1 MASHSVDDTAIIDI
15 TLTED
20 ENPLLLDDN
29 FQNTN
34 INNSDSSIHNTILIP
49 SISNFRLTNILRG
62 LVFLEFFLLFII
74 WLAVS
79 GSRTHLLIDDII
91 HFHLT
96 TSIFD
101 LVIISMFKLILLIIL
116 LTELEILVILRLYR
130 PIDRSSFSF
139 NRYLFII
146 ALLLIAIGS
155 LTFAIIKFVIIFHQE
170 FQLSKLYLSCIYIFL
185 VCSLLEFIGI
195 LFIFPYLNRLKL
207 IEQQREQNR
216 QEKQVDIRRVFSLA
230 KEERSL
236 MIIGTF
242 FLFIASAIDIVDIIL
257 FGQIIAFA
265 LKYES
270 MHSVN
275 VIILIFFGIDFINC
289 ICTFFNTWLFD
300 LAGQKMTY
308 RLRRNIFN
316 AIIKQEICFFDENHT
331 GELTNRLSSD
341 TQVVQTMLTGNIA
354 ILIQNF
360 IHIIGSLIVM
370 FYLQVKLTLA
380 LISIVPIAILIAT
393 IYGNIVENLR
403 QQFQDKLAEA
413 NKTAEE
419 SISNIRTVRIFGSEC
434 KVIDRYKQNLM
445 KSFTIG
451 KKLAFN
457 DALFSGVIGLLT
469 AGIISVV
476 MWYGA
481 KLIHD
486 KKLSIGVLSSFLLYL
501 IQVVVAF
508 AYLASLY
515 GEFMQTVGA
524 SKKIFNLL
532 DRQPKIPST
541 SNESCSIEPTDFDG
555 SIHFNNVS
563 FTYPTRPEQQIL
575 NNISFSIAPGQ
586 KIALVGPSG
595 SGKSTIASL
604 IERFYEPHSGT
615 IYLGSYSLLSINPQ
629 WLRQNI
635 SFVNQEPSL
644 FACSIRD
651 NIAFGLDLNQI
662 SFDDII
668 RVAKQANAHQFI
680 EEFDQKYDTL
690 VGEYGHR
697 LSGGQRQ
704 RLAIA
709 RALLMNPKFL
719 ILDEA
724 TSALDAESEHLIQ
737 EAIEQA
743 MINRTVLIIAHR
755 LSTLRNADL
764 IIVLDQGKIV
774 EQGTH
779 DFLISKE
786 DGIYKNLALRQLMSD
801 VST

>member
-1 MASHSVDDTAIIDI
+1 MTSHSFDDAAIIDV

-20 ENPLLLDDN
+20 ENPLVLDDN
-29 FQNTN
+29 AQNTS
-34 INNSDSSIHNTILIP
+34 INNSNSSIHNTILVP
-49 SISNFRLTNILRG
+49 SISHFRLTNILRG
-62 LVFLEFFLLFII
+62 LVFLEFFLLLII
-74 WLAVS
+74 WLA

-101 LVIISMFKLILLIIL
+101 LVMISMFKLILLIIL
-116 LTELEILVILRLYR
+116 LTELETLVILRLYR
-130 PIDRSSFSF
+130 PINRSSFPF
-139 NRYLFII
+139 NRYLFTI
-146 ALLLIAIGS
+146 ALLLITIGS
-155 LTFAIIKFVIIFHQE
+155 LTFAIIKFVLIFHQQ

-185 VCSLLEFIGI
+185 FCSLLESIGI

-207 IEQQREQNR
+207 IEQQYEQNR

-236 MIIGTF
+236 MLIGSF
-242 FLFIASAIDIVDIIL
+242 FLFIESAIDIVTIIL

-275 VIILIFFGIDFINC
+275 VTILIYFGIDFINC
-289 ICTFFNTWLFD
+289 ICSFLNSWLFD
-300 LAGQKMTY
+300 LAGQKMIY
-308 RLRRNIFN
+308 RLRQNIFN
-316 AIIKQEICFFDENHT
+316 AIIKQEIGFFDENHT

-354 ILIQNF
+354 LLIQNF

-370 FYLQVKLTLA
+370 FYLQVTLTLV
-380 LISIVPIAILIAT
+380 LISIVPIVILIAT
-393 IYGNIVENLR
+393 IYGNIIENLR

-434 KVIDRYKQNLM
+434 KIIDRYKQNLM
-445 KSFTIG
+445 KSFVIG

-457 DALFSGVIGLLT
+457 DALFTGVTGLLT
-469 AGIISVV
+469 AGTISVV
-476 MWYGA
+476 IWYSA
-481 KLIHD
+481 KLVHD
-486 KKLSIGVLSSFLLYL
+486 KKLSTGILSSFLLYL
-501 IQVVVAF
+501 IQVAVAF

-524 SKKIFNLL
+524 SKRIFYLL

-555 SIHFNNVS
+555 SIHFDNVS

-575 NNISFSIAPGQ
+575 TNISFSIPPGQ
-586 KIALVGPSG
+586 KVALVGPSG

-604 IERFYEPHSGT
+604 IERFYEPQSGT
-615 IYLGSYSLLSINPQ
+615 IYLGSYSLASINPQ

-644 FACSIRD
+644 FACSIRY
-651 NIAFGLDLNQI
+651 NISFGLDPNQV

-668 RVAKQANAHQFI
+668 RVAKQANSHQFI

-690 VGEYGHR
+690 VGEYDHH
-697 LSGGQRQ
+697 LSV
-704 RLAIA
+704 A

-719 ILDEA
+719 LLDEA

-737 EAIEQA
+737 ETIERTI
-743 MINRTVLIIAHR
+743 INRTV
-755 LSTLRNADL
+755 L
-764 IIVLDQGKIV
+764 IIVLDQGKIF

-779 DFLISKE
+779 DFLTIKE
-786 DGIYKNLALRQLMSD
+786 DDIYRNLALRQLMPSIP
-801 VST
+801 T